1 MTTTLSTPT
10 AKPRNLGAR
19 ALASGVCAFAMSA
32 CSAIQAPS
40 MPRLG
45 AAEVT
50 PVLTEHS
57 MGLQCLGALIDG
69 SNMAPIVIGVGDIRD
84 RTIPARFNDRTR
96 LSQAGEW
103 LVVTA
108 ISKMET
114 DKVRSALEEEVE
126 ERKIKTNFTLSGAWT
141 QDDELLR
148 QSAGIADLGWLT
160 GRLGLSGSRRF
171 DYVAGDF
178 TSSRNGVVEYSTAIG
193 VFLGAN
199 QVRASLLVEDGVNF
213 AEIGFDA
220 RWADGPQLAQRR
232 IAEAA
237 TLIHVANAL
246 KIDFRP
252 CLESG
257 WGDPVAFRD
266 ALEDYER
273 MSQVDRDRAFQADLL
288 RVGLDPG
295 AVDGRWGA
303 KSSTALQTWQSRK
316 GLPVTGKPSPAVYAL
331 LRSEVAR
338 NTVVSA
344 PAAAAPAPI
353 SYRTLSAG

>member
-1 MTTTLSTPT
+1 MTTTFSNQPPL
-10 AKPRNLGAR
+10 R
-19 ALASGVCAFAMSA
+19 AALCAVSIFAMSA
-32 CSAIQAPS
+32 CAAIEAPS

-57 MGLQCLGALIDG
+57 MGLQCLGALIDDSG
-69 SNMAPIVIGVGDIRD
+69 MAPIVIGVGDIRD

-114 DKVRSALEEEVE
+114 DRVRSALEEEVE
-126 ERKIKTNFTLSGAWT
+126 DRKIKTSFTITGAWT

-160 GRLGLSGSRRF
+160 GRLGLSGARRF

-237 TLIHVANAL
+237 TLIHVAHAL

-257 WGDPVAFRD
+257 WGDPVAFR
-266 ALEDYER
+266 ANLEEYER
-273 MSQVDRDRAFQADLL
+273 MAQIDRDRAFQLALFQA
-288 RVGLDPG
+288 GMDPG
-295 AVDGRWGA
+295 AIDGRWGQ
-303 KSSTALQTWQSRK
+303 KSRTALQTWQSQK
-316 GLPVTGKPSPAVYAL
+316 GLPVTGRPSPAVYAL
-331 LRSEVAR
+331 LASDAARRSPPV
-338 NTVVSA
+338 T
-344 PAAAAPAPI
+344 AASGGAAPAPI
-353 SYRTLSAG
+353 TYRTGGAR